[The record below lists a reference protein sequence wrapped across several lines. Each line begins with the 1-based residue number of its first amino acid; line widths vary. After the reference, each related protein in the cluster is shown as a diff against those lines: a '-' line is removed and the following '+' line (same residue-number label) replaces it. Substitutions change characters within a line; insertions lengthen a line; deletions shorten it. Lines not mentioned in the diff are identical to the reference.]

1 MQRLDEKLIDKID
14 ELVGEGMRNVEEM
27 RRHMKIYVKDEL
39 FRGNQQPERNNQRY
53 FPSRKT
59 IKNHM
64 YNATMKS
71 RLSVMDQDN
80 I

>member
-1 MQRLDEKLIDKID
+1 MQKLDEKLIDKIY
-14 ELVGEGMRNVEEM
+14 ELVGEGMRNIEEM
-27 RRHMKIYVKDEL
+27 RRHVKIYVKDEL
-39 FRGNQQPERNNQRY
+39 LRGSQHPERNNQRY
-53 FPSRKT
+53 FSTRKT